1 MNAPGKTDLE
11 VVRDIVIRGLGGL
24 HCRVMLFGSRAI
36 GRPGR
41 ASDVD
46 VAVLP
51 RQPLPRGLLSSIRE
65 ALEES
70 SVPWHVDLVDLSEA
84 DPAFRSRVLE
94 EGIEWT
100 A

>member
-1 MNAPGKTDLE
+1 
-11 VVRDIVIRGLGGL
+11 
-24 HCRVMLFGSRAI
+24 MLFGSRAK
-36 GRPGR
+36 GCAAR

-51 RQPLPRGLLSSIRE
+51 LQPLPGGLLSSIRE

-70 SVPWHVDLVDLSEA
+70 SVPWRVDLVDLSEV
-84 DPAFRSRVLE
+84 DEPFRSRVLE